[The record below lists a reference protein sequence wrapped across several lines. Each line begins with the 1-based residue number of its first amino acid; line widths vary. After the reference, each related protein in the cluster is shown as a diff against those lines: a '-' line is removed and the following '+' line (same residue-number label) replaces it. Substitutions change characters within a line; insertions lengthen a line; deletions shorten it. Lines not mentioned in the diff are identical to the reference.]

1 MDRRSAM
8 EHQQFQR
15 AQSTS
20 RPADARQRGT
30 STGGGGSS
38 FNPFSHSGQ
47 GTYSDPYQRAGV
59 GGSISETVTATT
71 VASDSDLAFLS
82 GGGKPKYDV
91 PVTHNPQYGVTS
103 TSRGNANSGRT
114 TSRAGSTGP
123 LTIGTQRTSRFAR
136 SGAQG
141 LASARQINSGGVF
154 GNSGGGGGGGSGRRP
169 SPMQGMGGMP
179 GGGAGIPGGA
189 RNNVYAEADRAYEL
203 MKAMSPTNQA
213 RNRNPFGGEGGVGQ
227 SPRPSMNSIMTGGSG
242 ANVTAKNKR
251 EQVYEEK
258 KRLRMMKMARGGGG
272 VINQPP
278 RQQQMQDQQAAQ
290 RLREI
295 AAEKEALRRQ
305 HESMQR
311 DEMAKQQEHAML
323 MQQYHHQQQSQQ
335 SQPQQRQ
342 YQQQH
347 QHQQQQQQQRQP
359 PSQQRQPPPQQ
370 HQQWQQHQQQH
381 QQPSSYPSAA
391 NVGISSNSYASGA
404 DQNNGNVMTGRST
417 TRRLAP
423 PGGHSSISFG

>member
-154 GNSGGGGGGGSGRRP
+154 GNSGGGGGWRRWWWWWQWTTPFAHARDGRH
-169 SPMQGMGGMP
+169 
-179 GGGAGIPGGA
+179 A
-189 RNNVYAEADRAYEL
+189 RRWSRHTRRCE
-203 MKAMSPTNQA
+203 
-213 RNRNPFGGEGGVGQ
+213 
-227 SPRPSMNSIMTGGSG
+227 
-242 ANVTAKNKR
+242 
-251 EQVYEEK
+251 EQRVC
-258 KRLRMMKMARGGGG
+258 R
-272 VINQPP
+272 
-278 RQQQMQDQQAAQ
+278 
-290 RLREI
+290 
-295 AAEKEALRRQ
+295 
-305 HESMQR
+305 
-311 DEMAKQQEHAML
+311 
-323 MQQYHHQQQSQQ
+323 
-335 SQPQQRQ
+335 
-342 YQQQH
+342 
-347 QHQQQQQQQRQP
+347 
-359 PSQQRQPPPQQ
+359 
-370 HQQWQQHQQQH
+370 
-381 QQPSSYPSAA
+381 
-391 NVGISSNSYASGA
+391 
-404 DQNNGNVMTGRST
+404 GRSSV
-417 TRRLAP
+417 RADESNESNK
-423 PGGHSSISFG
+423 SSKES